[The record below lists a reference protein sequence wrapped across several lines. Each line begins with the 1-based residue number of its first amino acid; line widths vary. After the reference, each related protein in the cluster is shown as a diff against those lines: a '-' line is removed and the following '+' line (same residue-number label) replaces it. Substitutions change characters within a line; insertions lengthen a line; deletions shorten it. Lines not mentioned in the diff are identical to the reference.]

1 MTKRPT
7 TILLSAEES
16 LRLAREN
23 AARNKKNKKRGS
35 SAKRPTNKDIFKA
48 MMADAGARLA
58 AMKKNK

>member
-1 MTKRPT
+1 MTKRST

-23 AARNKKNKKRGS
+23 AARNKKNKLAKS
-35 SAKRPTNKDIFKA
+35 KRPTSKDIFKA